1 MRKQKSEESNI
12 QRDGKSTKIIRIK
25 AKFTVHG
32 VRFLRLYQKTFEG
45 TVLGM
50 MKKVL
55 PMREMAD
62 TFGLVNKRQVP
73 RRGAK
78 PYFSPEGKVALVF
91 LKMYTQLSA
100 RDSIARGRSSST
112 LRRPTC
118 RTASSASTATPR
130 QGR

>member
-1 MRKQKSEESNI
+1 M
-12 QRDGKSTKIIRIK
+12 
-25 AKFTVHG
+25 
-32 VRFLRLYQKTFEG
+32 
-45 TVLGM
+45 LGR

-55 PMREMAD
+55 PLREMAD

-100 RDSIARGRSSST
+100 PKLMEQLNGNIHYQIFFGIHTANAVCLAERLLGGRE
-112 LRRPTC
+112 
-118 RTASSASTATPR
+118 AEAA
-130 QGR
+130 